1 MTSGVYIMTNKINRR
16 RFIGYSENLEYRFED
31 NRKVLQNG
39 KFTPKHILLID
50 DYQQFG
56 EEAFICG
63 ILEVTVNDS
72 SLMKQRARYWRRIIQ
87 PEYNQ

>member
-1 MTSGVYIMTNKINRR
+1 MTNKINGRR
-16 RFIGYSENLEYRFED
+16 YVGYSENLEYRFED

-39 KFTPKHILLID
+39 NFTPKHILLID

-56 EEAFICG
+56 EEAFISG
-63 ILEVTVNDS
+63 ILEVTVNNK
-72 SLMKQRARYWRRIIQ
+72 SLMQQRVNYWKKIIQ

>member
-1 MTSGVYIMTNKINRR
+1 MTNKINRR

-72 SLMKQRARYWRRIIQ
+72 SLMEQRARYWRRIIQ

>member
-1 MTSGVYIMTNKINRR
+1 MTNKINGRR
-16 RFIGYSENLEYRFED
+16 YIGYSENIEYRFED

-39 KFTPKHILLID
+39 KFTPSHILLIN

-72 SLMKQRARYWRRIIQ
+72 SLMNKKAENWKNIIN